1 MKTDILSRIDPYIP
15 TSGSKRTNSHS
26 ECQYHSN
33 PDDTCKSLH
42 HSPSVVNSTHT
53 LDSTTHYIQ
62 RISLQLS

>member
-42 HSPSVVNSTHT
+42 HSPSVVNSTHH
-53 LDSTTHYIQ
+53 S
-62 RISLQLS
+62 